1 MIKDMSAAQ
10 LNNDMREI
18 FTAES
23 QQHRPAVKKT
33 VNKNLS
39 NDVAIDTSNAAILKE
54 DQINHTIEKNT
65 ERIQESVQNGQ

>member
-1 MIKDMSAAQ
+1 MPNGVINLREKRNNSQLRGSPAMIKDMSAAQ

-23 QQHRPAVKKT
+23 QQVRPVVKKT

-39 NDVAIDTSNAAILKE
+39 NDQAIDTN
-54 DQINHTIEKNT
+54 QMN
-65 ERIQESVQNGQ
+65 